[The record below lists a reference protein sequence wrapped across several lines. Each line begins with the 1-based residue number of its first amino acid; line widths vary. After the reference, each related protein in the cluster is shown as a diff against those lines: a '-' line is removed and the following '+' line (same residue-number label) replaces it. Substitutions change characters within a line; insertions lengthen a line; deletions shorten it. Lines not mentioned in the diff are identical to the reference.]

1 MVKLYHVNKS
11 LNYSGMLTK
20 TKVGIVSEFRCFIIK
35 GEVYDCRK
43 YKGEFSAV
51 PDFNM
56 IQSCVNSYESAPVAY
71 AIDFGVTDDGRT
83 ILIEANDGYSLGP
96 YGFDSYNYTRMMILR
111 WKQIMRLDS

>member
-1 MVKLYHVNKS
+1 
-11 LNYSGMLTK
+11 
-20 TKVGIVSEFRCFIIK
+20 
-35 GEVYDCRK
+35 
-43 YKGEFSAV
+43 
-51 PDFNM
+51 M